1 MAGVYS
7 IEELE
12 DEVVVPAEEVAAPTA
27 TFPRRNT
34 AYLSR
39 QRPVDGVS
47 SSARVSRPTE
57 MSGAQPKPVIGE
69 RSEFPVPRFGN
80 PALAD
85 GSRLAAME
93 ERMNNL
99 ERMYVLSANR
109 RQAELEALRSGPFQ
123 RNEHADA
130 LGAVHVKLDQV
141 YTRLEVCEG
150 HGDVLEEIKNAFF
163 EPRYTLPQ
171 SRGTC

>member
-12 DEVVVPAEEVAAPTA
+12 DEVVAPAEEVAAPAA

-34 AYLSR
+34 ACLSQ
-39 QRPVDGVS
+39 QRPVVEVT

-57 MSGAQPKPVIGE
+57 LSGAQTKPVVGE
-69 RSEFPVPRFGN
+69 RSEFPLPRFGN
-80 PALAD
+80 SAPAG

-109 RQAELEALRSGPFQ
+109 HQAELEALSSGSSQ